1 MAVEAKTATK
11 VVSRQKL
18 VKEEIVRFTAT
29 VPIAAGVEV
38 EAFPFGGSAGE
49 ATFEARIGECAE
61 LLAAGVTPSIGMERT
76 RFIDRNQTEWNRFIT
91 KRSTSVVL
99 AAPTLAEVNNDAFDF
114 GINELP
120 INILHHFEKE
130 MLSWGFASF
139 LSEGVKMKQANAA
152 PTWKIPEGDQIRT
165 LIQATDVAFDADAKG
180 VAAAPSGILIVRR
193 YLAGSA
199 VDYKHFDNY
208 DGGLKSNKYYW
219 QDPQRLA
226 TTIKGQFTRSWFL
239 QLIKNEGYKFFT
251 GGVAQAG
258 DAGPVDTRNLVSSRI
273 VIDDPTTTYNNYFV
287 AQTFNQLPFI
297 DTWAYN
303 REQSS
308 LADIPAVTNTYK
320 TQLLDKVHRFIP
332 TIDVLKNRNR
342 DLSVFVQDTGGAV
355 ATKIYTKLTG
365 VKYQL

>member
-18 VKEEIVRFTAT
+18 VKEEIVRFTAAA
-29 VPIAAGVEV
+29 VIAAGVEV

-49 ATFEARIGECAE
+49 PTFEARIGECAE
-61 LLAAGVTPSIGMERT
+61 LLAAGVTPSVGMERT

-91 KRSTSVVL
+91 KRSTP
-99 AAPTLAEVNNDAFDF
+99 AGAPTVAEINNDAFDF
-114 GINELP
+114 GINVLP

-130 MLSWGFASF
+130 TLSWGFASF

-165 LIQATDVAFDADAKG
+165 LIQATDVAFDA
-180 VAAAPSGILIVRR
+180 VAGGTTVAPSGILVVRR

-219 QDPQRLA
+219 QDPQRLF
-226 TTIKGQFTRSWFL
+226 TTVKGQFTRSWFL

-258 DAGPVDTRNLVSSRI
+258 TSGAVDTRNLVSARI

-303 REQSS
+303 RSARD
-308 LADIPAVTNTYK
+308 LADLPATNVFQ
-320 TQLLDKVHRFIP
+320 TQLLDRVHRFIP

-342 DLSVFVQDTGGAV
+342 DLSIFVQDTGTE